1 MAKYSLMSRFT
12 EDSSQLKGKEKKT
25 GKRKKLG
32 DGVGI
37 IDNFNISQQFR
48 VVSSSVCRGW

>member
-1 MAKYSLMSRFT
+1 MSRFT
-12 EDSSQLKGKEKKT
+12 EDSSQLKGKEKR
-25 GKRKKLG
+25 GGGRG

-48 VVSSSVCRGW
+48 VVPSSVCRGW